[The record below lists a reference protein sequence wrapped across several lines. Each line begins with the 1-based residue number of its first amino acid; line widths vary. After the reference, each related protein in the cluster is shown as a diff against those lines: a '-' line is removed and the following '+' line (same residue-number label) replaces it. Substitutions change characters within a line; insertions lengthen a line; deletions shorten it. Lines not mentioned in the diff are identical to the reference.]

1 MLKFNHEGSTMGAAM
16 GLERNQEAVLLGN
29 MFYEIVNRDFIMH
42 DLYDNPEEAPIELR
56 TTSGLLESCLKRCS
70 TENERTFTI
79 WEFSKTDFLRS
90 TENKNLEG
98 MLQAVMMIY
107 MMSDKKRDKF
117 IEKFKDFHDKAHR
130 DNADY

>member
-1 MLKFNHEGSTMGAAM
+1 MLKFNHEGATMGAAM
-16 GLERNQEAVLLGN
+16 GLEGNQEAVLLGN

-42 DLYDNPEEAPIELR
+42 DLYDDPEEAPIELT
-56 TTSGLLESCLKRCS
+56 TTSGLLETCLKRCT

-79 WEFSKTDFLRS
+79 WEFSKTDFLR
-90 TENKNLEG
+90 TKEDKNLEM

-117 IEKFKDFHDKAHR
+117 IEKFMDFHNKASR
-130 DNADY
+130 NQD